1 MNDSDHMFTL
11 QESATAYAAAAQHM
25 LGDDAT
31 FLENNA
37 SAIPIFVS
45 MLFQSLEIS
54 IKSAG
59 VESGLF
65 TTQEARSRQNTR
77 SGHGIKE
84 LASLAEEKLG
94 GENFNAIILALSF
107 PNRGSRV
114 EEFLG
119 EMICGSALEKTRDSY
134 ATRRLGYGEVR
145 AGDFALIYPV
155 SEWVSAVKQ
164 TAVSLPT
171 AIHILSEWKV
181 SESKSKHFAIWL
193 GKK

>member
-1 MNDSDHMFTL
+1 MFTQ
-11 QESATAYAAAAQHM
+11 QESATAYAVAAQHM
-25 LGDDAT
+25 LGDDT
-31 FLENNA
+31 SFLENNA
-37 SAIPIFVS
+37 AVIPIFVS

-65 TTQEARSRQNTR
+65 SMKEARSPQDTR

-94 GENFNAIILALSF
+94 GDNFNAIILALSF
-107 PNRGSRV
+107 SNGQDRV
-114 EEFLG
+114 AEFLH

-134 ATRRLGYGEVR
+134 ASRRLGYGEVHK
-145 AGDFALIYPV
+145 GDFALIYPV

-164 TAVSLPT
+164 TAMNLPT
-171 AIHILSEWKV
+171 TIHILSQWRV
-181 SESKSKHFAIWL
+181 SES
-193 GKK
+193 